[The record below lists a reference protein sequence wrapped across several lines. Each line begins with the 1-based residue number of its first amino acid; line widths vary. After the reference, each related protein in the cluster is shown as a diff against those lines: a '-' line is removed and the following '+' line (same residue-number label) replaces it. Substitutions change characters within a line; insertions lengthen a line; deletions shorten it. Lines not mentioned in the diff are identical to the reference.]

1 MANSH
6 ARGWKRGQ
14 CSRWRCSFRSQQ
26 FYLFF
31 FFPYS
36 FLFCI
41 FFCAYICVFLLILRA
56 HFLFF
61 VLQRRGGGGLE
72 FGGELTKRKI
82 NIGKPI
88 DGGRMPSSAPEVDV
102 AATAAV
108 AVAVATLGAAAV
120 ASAACG
126 HFSSRVSVRCAFR
139 QWGTKCKCGQL
150 LRSSKILV
158 VDFRLS
164 VPWIFKVEKGYCVLS
179 LARGFQSSNEFT
191 KEISLAKRILIAIL
205 MLFSECHYKD
215 IPNYYTFCFKY

>member
-41 FFCAYICVFLLILRA
+41 FFLCIHLRFPSYFA
-56 HFLFF
+56 GAFPFF
-61 VLQRRGGGGLE
+61 CFEEEGGGGLE

-139 QWGTKCKCGQL
+139 
-150 LRSSKILV
+150 
-158 VDFRLS
+158 
-164 VPWIFKVEKGYCVLS
+164 
-179 LARGFQSSNEFT
+179 
-191 KEISLAKRILIAIL
+191 
-205 MLFSECHYKD
+205 
-215 IPNYYTFCFKY
+215 